1 VEPFVADIF
10 QEVDEEVR
18 RERLKQFWNR
28 YSLLII
34 AGCVLVVLA
43 IAGWRGYEWYV
54 ERQAAIAGARFESA
68 VTLMEQG
75 KTAEAETAFSQI
87 AKDAPAGYATL
98 ARFRAAQALAAKDKQ
113 AAVKDYDA
121 LAQDGALPP
130 LWQDLAALRAGF
142 LLVDTAPLSELQR
155 RLVPLAESGR
165 PYRHSAR
172 ELLALSAWHHGDV
185 ATAKKYLDMM
195 AQDAET
201 PPGVRSRA
209 DVLAALIAATGKG

>member
-10 QEVDEEVR
+10 HEVDEEVR
-18 RERLKQFWNR
+18 RERLKQFWDR

-34 AGCVLVVLA
+34 AACVLVVLGIGA
-43 IAGWRGYEWYV
+43 WRGYQWYV
-54 ERQAAIAGARFESA
+54 DRQAAAVGARFEA
-68 VTLMEQG
+68 AATLMEQG

-87 AKDAPAGYATL
+87 AADAPGGYVTL

-113 AAVKDYDA
+113 AAVKAYDA
-121 LAQDGALPP
+121 LAQDGSLQP
-130 LWQDLAALRAGF
+130 LWQDLAGLRAA
-142 LLVDTAPLSELQR
+142 LLLADTAQLSEMQR
-155 RLVPLAESGR
+155 RLAPLAESGR

-172 ELLALSAWHHGDV
+172 ELLALSAWHNNDV

>member
-10 QEVDEEVR
+10 HEVDEEVR
-18 RERLKQFWNR
+18 RERLKQFWDR

-34 AGCVLVVLA
+34 AACVLVVLGIGA
-43 IAGWRGYEWYV
+43 WRGYEWYI
-54 ERQAAIAGARFESA
+54 ERQAAAAGARFEA
-68 VTLMEQG
+68 AATLMEQG

-87 AKDAPAGYATL
+87 AADAPGGYATL

-113 AAVKDYDA
+113 AAVKAYDA
-121 LAQDGALPP
+121 LAQDGSLQP
-130 LWQDLAALRAGF
+130 LWQDLAAIRAS
-142 LLVDTAPLSELQR
+142 LLLIDTAQLSEMQR
-155 RLVPLAESGR
+155 RLVPLADSAR

-172 ELLALSAWHHGDV
+172 ELLALSAWHNNDV
-185 ATAKKYLDMM
+185 TTAKKYLDMM

>member
-1 VEPFVADIF
+1 VADIF
-10 QEVDEEVR
+10 HEVDEEVR
-18 RERLKQFWNR
+18 RERLKQFWDR

-34 AGCVLVVLA
+34 AACVLVVLGIGA
-43 IAGWRGYEWYV
+43 WRGYEWYI
-54 ERQAAIAGARFESA
+54 ERQAAAAGARFEA
-68 VTLMEQG
+68 AATLMEQG

-87 AKDAPAGYATL
+87 AADAPGGYATL

-113 AAVKDYDA
+113 AAVKAYDA
-121 LAQDGALPP
+121 LAQDGSLQP
-130 LWQDLAALRAGF
+130 LWQDLAAIRAS
-142 LLVDTAPLSELQR
+142 LLLIDTAQLSEMQR
-155 RLVPLAESGR
+155 RLVPLADSAR

-172 ELLALSAWHHGDV
+172 ELLALSAWHNNDV
-185 ATAKKYLDMM
+185 TTAKKYLDMM

>member
-10 QEVDEEVR
+10 HEVDEEVR
-18 RERLKQFWNR
+18 RERLKQFWDR

-34 AGCVLVVLA
+34 AACVLVVLGIGA
-43 IAGWRGYEWYV
+43 WRGYEWYI
-54 ERQAAIAGARFESA
+54 ERQAAAAGARFEA
-68 VTLMEQG
+68 AATLMEQG

-87 AKDAPAGYATL
+87 AADAPGGYATL

-113 AAVKDYDA
+113 AAVKAYDA
-121 LAQDGALPP
+121 LTQDGSLQP
-130 LWQDLAALRAGF
+130 LWQDLAAIRAS
-142 LLVDTAPLSELQR
+142 LLLIDTAQLSEMQR
-155 RLVPLAESGR
+155 RLVPLADSAR

-172 ELLALSAWHHGDV
+172 ELLALSAWHNNDV
-185 ATAKKYLDMM
+185 TTAKKYLDMM

>member
-1 VEPFVADIF
+1 MADIF
-10 QEVDEEVR
+10 HEVDEEVR
-18 RERLKQFWNR
+18 RERLKQFWDR

-34 AGCVLVVLA
+34 AACVLVVLGIGA
-43 IAGWRGYEWYV
+43 WRGYEWYI
-54 ERQAAIAGARFESA
+54 ERQAAAAGARFEA
-68 VTLMEQG
+68 AATLMEQG

-87 AKDAPAGYATL
+87 AADAPGGYATL

-113 AAVKDYDA
+113 AAVKAYDA
-121 LAQDGALPP
+121 LAQDGSLQP
-130 LWQDLAALRAGF
+130 LWQDLAAIRAS
-142 LLVDTAPLSELQR
+142 LLLIDTAQLSEMQR
-155 RLVPLAESGR
+155 RLVPLADSAR

-172 ELLALSAWHHGDV
+172 ELLALSAWHNNDV
-185 ATAKKYLDMM
+185 TTAKKYLDMM

>member
-10 QEVDEEVR
+10 HEVDEEVR
-18 RERLKQFWNR
+18 RERLKQFWDR

-34 AGCVLVVLA
+34 AACVLVVLGIGA
-43 IAGWRGYEWYV
+43 WRGYEWYI
-54 ERQAAIAGARFESA
+54 ERQAAAAGARFEA
-68 VTLMEQG
+68 AATLMEQG

-87 AKDAPAGYATL
+87 AADAPGGYATL

-113 AAVKDYDA
+113 AAVKAYDA
-121 LAQDGALPP
+121 LTQDGSLQP
-130 LWQDLAALRAGF
+130 LWQDLAAIRAS
-142 LLVDTAPLSELQR
+142 LLLIDTAQLSEMQR
-155 RLVPLAESGR
+155 RLVPLADSAR

-172 ELLALSAWHHGDV
+172 ELLALSAWHNNDV
-185 ATAKKYLDMM
+185 TTAKKYLDMM

-209 DVLAALIAATGKG
+209 DVLAALIAATVKG

>member
-10 QEVDEEVR
+10 HEVDEEVR
-18 RERLKQFWNR
+18 RERLKQFWDR

-34 AGCVLVVLA
+34 AACVLVVLGIGA
-43 IAGWRGYEWYV
+43 WRGYEWYI
-54 ERQAAIAGARFESA
+54 ERQAAAAGARFEA
-68 VTLMEQG
+68 AATLMEQG

-87 AKDAPAGYATL
+87 AADAPGGYATL

-113 AAVKDYDA
+113 AAVKAYDA
-121 LAQDGALPP
+121 LAQDGSLQP
-130 LWQDLAALRAGF
+130 LWQDLAAIRAS
-142 LLVDTAPLSELQR
+142 LLLIDTAQLSEMQR
-155 RLVPLAESGR
+155 RLVPLANSAR

-172 ELLALSAWHHGDV
+172 ELLALSAWHNNDV
-185 ATAKKYLDMM
+185 TTAKKYLDMM

-209 DVLAALIAATGKG
+209 DVLAALIAATVKG

>member
-1 VEPFVADIF
+1 MADIF
-10 QEVDEEVR
+10 NEVDEEVR
-18 RERLKQFWNR
+18 RERLKQFWDR

-34 AGCVLVVLA
+34 AACVLVVLGIGA
-43 IAGWRGYEWYV
+43 WRGYEWYI
-54 ERQAAIAGARFESA
+54 ERQAAAAGARFEA
-68 VTLMEQG
+68 AATLMEQG

-87 AKDAPAGYATL
+87 AADAPGGYATL

-113 AAVKDYDA
+113 AAVKAYDA
-121 LAQDGALPP
+121 LAQDGSLQP
-130 LWQDLAALRAGF
+130 LWQDLAAIRAS
-142 LLVDTAPLSELQR
+142 LLLIDTAQLSEMQR
-155 RLVPLAESGR
+155 RLVPLADSAR

-172 ELLALSAWHHGDV
+172 ELLALSAWHNNDV
-185 ATAKKYLDMM
+185 TTAKKYLDMM